1 VDETLDAR
9 TPFTTAAMAEILLG
23 QDLVREAAEVIER
36 LERTHGGDPRVERLR
51 NRLGERLARGEA
63 VQVPI
68 PELGADRVA
77 LTVEGGALRATWEL
91 SDAGLAI
98 AKRRVRYSGHA
109 VVRLFT
115 AAVGPRGVRKALV
128 DFEIK
133 HKAGRVDLGG
143 LPRPAV
149 HVAAVGFLG
158 RNGAFVPLAR
168 SVPASGA
175 A

>member
-1 VDETLDAR
+1 MDEAFAAR
-9 TPFTTAAMAEILLG
+9 TPFATAAMAEILLG
-23 QDLVREAAEVIER
+23 QDLVREAADVIGR
-36 LERTHGGDPRVERLR
+36 LAREHGGDPRVERLGR
-51 NRLGERLARGEA
+51 RLAERLAQGEA

-68 PELGADRVA
+68 AESGADRIAIAVDA
-77 LTVEGGALRATWEL
+77 GALRATWEL

-115 AAVGPRGVRKALV
+115 AAVGPRGVRKGFT
-128 DFEIK
+128 DFEIR
-133 HKAGRVDLGG
+133 HRAGRVDLGG

-168 SVPASGA
+168 SAAVAGA

>member
-1 VDETLDAR
+1 MDDDLGAR
-9 TPFTTAAMAEILLG
+9 TPFVTAAMAEILLG
-23 QDLVREAAEVIER
+23 QDLVREAAEMIER
-36 LERTHGGDPRVERLR
+36 LARSHPEDPRVERLR
-51 NRLGERLARGEA
+51 SRLAERLARGEA

-68 PELGADRVA
+68 PEMGLDRVA
-77 LTVEGGALRATWEL
+77 LALEDGALRATWEL

-115 AAVGPRGVRKALV
+115 AAVGPRGVRKALA
-128 DFEIK
+128 DLEIK
-133 HKAGRVDLGG
+133 HRAGRVDLGG
-143 LPRPAV
+143 MPRPAV

-168 SVPASGA
+168 SAPTSGA

>member
-36 LERTHGGDPRVERLR
+36 LERTHGRDPRVERLR
-51 NRLGERLARGEA
+51 HRLGERLARGEA

-77 LTVEGGALRATWEL
+77 LAVEGGALRATWEL

-115 AAVGPRGVRKALV
+115 ATVGPRGVRRALV
-128 DFEIK
+128 DFEIR

-158 RNGAFVPLAR
+158 RSGAFVPLAR
-168 SVPASGA
+168 SVPVSGA

>member
-1 VDETLDAR
+1 MAETLGAR

-36 LERTHGGDPRVERLR
+36 LEGGQLADPRVERLR
-51 NRLGERLARGEA
+51 QRLAERLARGEA

-68 PELGADRVA
+68 PEIGADRVA
-77 LTVEGGALRATWEL
+77 IAIEEGALRATWEL

-109 VVRLFT
+109 VIRLFT
-115 AAVGPRGVRKALV
+115 ATVGPRGVRKALT
-128 DFEIK
+128 DFEIRY
-133 HKAGRVDLGG
+133 KAGCVDLGG
-143 LPRPAV
+143 PPRPAV

-168 SVPASGA
+168 SAPLAGA

>member
-1 VDETLDAR
+1 VGETLGAR
-9 TPFTTAAMAEILLG
+9 TPFTTASMAEILLG
-23 QDLVREAAEVIER
+23 QDLVREAAQLIER
-36 LERTHGGDPRVERLR
+36 LERTHGGEPRVERLR
-51 NRLGERLARGEA
+51 SRLAERLARGEA
-63 VQVPI
+63 VQVPV
-68 PELGADRVA
+68 PELGTDRVA
-77 LTVEGGALRATWEL
+77 LALDDGALRATWEL

-98 AKRRVRYSGHA
+98 AKRKVRYSGHA

-128 DFEIK
+128 DLEIQ

-168 SVPASGA
+168 SAPVSGA